1 MIKAAF
7 NGMRECICRALVNGQ
22 TVKLH
27 GKGEFYLFNRSGR
40 IGRNPATGEEYDDIP
55 EPEALDFSDNPCLSE
70 TFA

>member
-1 MIKAAF
+1 
-7 NGMRECICRALVNGQ
+7 VNGQ